1 MAKILSE
8 SMNPIITR
16 RDPWTTR
23 SEHAEDVMAEFGQIF
38 DYNLTVSLYIY
49 GSLACLAV
57 ASAAATA
64 SCWTSTRNLVA
75 MDCCNSAG

>member
-1 MAKILSE
+1 VAKILSE
-8 SMNPIITR
+8 GMNPIITR

-57 ASAAATA
+57 ASAAAL
-64 SCWTSTRNLVA
+64 WVTRSRDNR
-75 MDCCNSAG
+75 SALLSYRHA